1 MDNMIVNEKE
11 LVDLV
16 NEYLSIK
23 GDEFVVFPFEDRVK
37 LFLGLV
43 KDCDYKKD
51 TFVNKVNEFKNYFF
65 SEDEL
70 KRANI
75 NDINKHLSTF
85 VIGDKQTKE
94 NRLVVLCSKN
104 GIKADEE
111 VDKDNLFAYEISF
124 KNNSVEVIDVRQL
137 KSRLLYNI
145 YNICNINKDTKAEEN
160 TNDQLK
166 NLDTAFEEFL
176 KKSKEKQA

>member
-1 MDNMIVNEKE
+1 MDNMIVNEEE

-23 GDEFVVFPFEDRVK
+23 GDDFVVFPFEDRVK

-75 NDINKHLSTF
+75 NNINKHLFTF

-94 NRLVVLCSKN
+94 NRLVVLCSEN
-104 GIKADEE
+104 GIKIDEE
-111 VDKDNLFAYEISF
+111 VDKDNLFAYEVSF
-124 KNNSVEVIDVRQL
+124 KNNSVEVIDIKQL
-137 KSRLLYNI
+137 KSRILYNI
-145 YNICNINKDTKAEEN
+145 YNICNIDKKVEET

-166 NLDTAFEEFL
+166 NLDTAFEDFL
-176 KKSKEKQA
+176 KKSIEKQA